1 MAALD
6 PEYVFLKTVGDSITD
21 EDVSAYLCSVLS
33 EMDEAELKSVEA
45 LTEVVAPF
53 LIEAGSHDEDEA
65 AAVCRSLVQA
75 FGGSGYTGVG
85 GSASALEVEEEVPV
99 LLSAPVRLNDTMEVQ
114 QLNKKGSY
122 ISSTAQADVEN
133 MEDGVLESQQA
144 PATKALLR
152 KRRADQAILERKL
165 REESERR
172 TAAANELHDARM
184 AVVKAARAS
193 GGGHKQGVNI
203 ECFSL
208 PHPSGRGDLLA
219 DAKLQLA
226 VGRKYG
232 LVGRNGAGK
241 STLLRALAMY
251 KLPGCQHLR
260 VLLVDQHVEGDA
272 KSALSWVMDAD
283 VERIALL
290 EEEVRLTGF
299 LQAQTQAAEEKGA
312 SANSGSAKVTL
323 PVDLRGVDLSMA
335 LQEVWDRMDVMEVRT
350 AEQRARH
357 ILSGLGF
364 TEEMMVN
371 PTNTLSGGW
380 AMRAALAAAIFVH
393 PDLLLLDEPTNHLDL
408 HALVWLE
415 EWLLNSFRGTLIVV
429 SHDSHFLD
437 GVCTDVLEFR
447 STLSGAKKSSL
458 ITFTGDYST
467 YERTLAEKRINLRR
481 DRDAFERT
489 RDHLQEF
496 IAREGKKYDNPS
508 HQSQRKM
515 KMKQLAALQEVNI
528 AEEDS
533 ELVLKLPKPHGI
545 FNGNEKLL
553 SIQNVSFAWPKAK
566 AAPAAGEDSASGQN
580 EGEEGEGEG
589 DGDDG
594 HNGDEVVAVE
604 AKQYHPPLFE
614 KVDMVV
620 QAKARL
626 AFLGRNGCGK
636 TSLLNLLLTGETNI
650 ENTTPTAGKVTKL
663 PGCRVTMLQQHHYKG
678 EQLDPD
684 MSALEHI
691 RALPQ
696 DSTSAVGENDP
707 GSRHEDAAM
716 RSYLANFGI
725 RRDAAILPVKYLSG
739 GQRMRVALASAFFR
753 RPDVLILDE
762 PTNHLD
768 ADTVRALCESLR
780 AFEGTIISVSHDEAF
795 VNRVI
800 GATATVGASSG
811 GADTVSG
818 LKALGGEIWVLESQ
832 RVTRFDG
839 TFSNYK
845 RKVRAE
851 MMKNLAQSQKF

>member
-1 MAALD
+1 
-6 PEYVFLKTVGDSITD
+6 
-21 EDVSAYLCSVLS
+21 
-33 EMDEAELKSVEA
+33 
-45 LTEVVAPF
+45 
-53 LIEAGSHDEDEA
+53 
-65 AAVCRSLVQA
+65 
-75 FGGSGYTGVG
+75 
-85 GSASALEVEEEVPV
+85 
-99 LLSAPVRLNDTMEVQ
+99 
-114 QLNKKGSY
+114 
-122 ISSTAQADVEN
+122 
-133 MEDGVLESQQA
+133 
-144 PATKALLR
+144 
-152 KRRADQAILERKL
+152 
-165 REESERR
+165 
-172 TAAANELHDARM
+172 M
-184 AVVKAARAS
+184 AVVKAARAG

-203 ECFSL
+203 EEFSL
-208 PHPSGRGDLLA
+208 PHPCGRGELLS

-251 KLPGCQHLR
+251 KLPGLMHLR
-260 VLLVDQHVEGDA
+260 VLLVDQHVEGDG
-272 KSALSWVMDAD
+272 KSALAWVLDAD
-283 VERIALL
+283 VERTALL

-299 LQAQTQAAEEKGA
+299 LQAQTQG
-312 SANSGSAKVTL
+312 SGTAKVTL
-323 PVDLRGVDLSMA
+323 PMDLRGVDLSKA
-335 LQEVWDRMDVMEVRT
+335 LQEVWDRMHVMEVRT
-350 AEQRARH
+350 AQQRARH

-415 EWLLNSFRGTLIVV
+415 EWLVNSFRGTLIVV

-447 STLSGAKKSSL
+447 STLSGAKRSSL
-458 ITFTGDYST
+458 ITFSGDYST
-467 YERTLAEKRINLRR
+467 YERTLQEKRINLLR

-496 IAREGKKYDNPS
+496 IGREGKKYDNPS

-515 KMKQLAALQEVNI
+515 KMKQLAALQEVHV

-553 SIQNVSFAWPKAK
+553 SVQNVSFAWPMASAATGAGAADGNVAKEEVKDEGKDEEEEEEEENAKPAKAK
-566 AAPAAGEDSASGQN
+566 
-580 EGEEGEGEG
+580 
-589 DGDDG
+589 
-594 HNGDEVVAVE
+594 
-604 AKQYHPPLFE
+604 KYHKPLFE
-614 KVDMVV
+614 KVDFVV
-620 QAKARL
+620 QARARV

-636 TSLLNLLLTGETNI
+636 TSLLNLLLQGETGM
-650 ENTTPTAGKVTKL
+650 EDTSPTTGKVTKL
-663 PGCRVTMLQQHHYKG
+663 AGCRVTMLQQHHYKG

-684 MSALEHI
+684 MTALQHI

-696 DSTSAVGENDP
+696 DASSAVGVNDP
-707 GSRHEDAAM
+707 NSRKEDAAM

-725 RRDAAILPVKYLSG
+725 RRDSAILPVKYLSG

-768 ADTVRALCESLR
+768 ADTVRALCESLH

-800 GATATVGASSG
+800 GATATVGAGSG
-811 GADTVSG
+811 GADQGAG

-832 RVTRFDG
+832 RVKRFDG
-839 TFSNYK
+839 TFSSYK
-845 RKVRAE
+845 RSVRAE
-851 MMKNLAQSQKF
+851 MMKKMAQSQKF